1 MNTMVILTPAL
12 IESTVRA
19 FRAEL
24 ESHLAKSGFVS
35 IPGEVQL
42 CRNMLKQVSHRG
54 VGELSA
60 KDETLMWGVG
70 LSAVVAVMIS
80 QAVHGIAISKSDVN

>member
-1 MNTMVILTPAL
+1 MNATVILTPAL

-42 CRNMLKQVSHRG
+42 CREMLKQVSHRG
-54 VGELSA
+54 VGALSA

-80 QAVHGIAISKSDVN
+80 QAVHGIGISKSDVN